1 MSISATKLSSRAIYD
16 TNALT
21 TSAGEKLLELAV
33 KDYPYFIQTRI
44 ISAAHRLQ
52 NNSGANLLIEVA
64 MDTSLDDEVRTFAF
78 RAIQSWMK
86 PPQFDAVLGHFRPVE
101 IPGNQISALLST
113 DQKSDFQQFLPKREN
128 PSLVSSRTDVAQVLG
143 IVLNSD
149 LLRQQI
155 RQNELSVLVRLSCME
170 NLSKSWNSKR

>member
-1 MSISATKLSSRAIYD
+1 MYCSFQCGCQNQGPNFEVTLRHAYLSALSRLSTKDQLFSYTGVKSFEQRMTTVLLLRRMGDENLSLFLDDSDEYIRHEAIRAIYD

-64 MDTSLDDEVRTFAF
+64 MDNSLDDE
-78 RAIQSWMK
+78 
-86 PPQFDAVLGHFRPVE
+86 G
-101 IPGNQISALLST
+101 SA
-113 DQKSDFQQFLPKREN
+113 
-128 PSLVSSRTDVAQVLG
+128 PSLFVQYKAG
-143 IVLNSD
+143 
-149 LLRQQI
+149 
-155 RQNELSVLVRLSCME
+155 
-170 NLSKSWNSKR
+170 